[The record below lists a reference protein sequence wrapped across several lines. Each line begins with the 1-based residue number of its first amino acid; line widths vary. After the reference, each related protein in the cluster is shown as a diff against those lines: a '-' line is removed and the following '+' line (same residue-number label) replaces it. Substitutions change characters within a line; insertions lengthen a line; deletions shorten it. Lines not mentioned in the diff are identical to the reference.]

1 MNNIDRNSIQVIV
14 NCFTYNHKPYI
25 EDALNGFCMQETKFP
40 FVCNIVDDASTDGEQ
55 KIIKDYLGKHF
66 NFVDCND
73 IENETDDYI
82 FYYAQHKHNNNCFF
96 AVYLLNYNHYSLK
109 KPKMPYLSS
118 WMDNAKYVALC
129 EGDDYWITP
138 HKLQKQVEYME
149 AHPDCSLC
157 FHANRYL
164 YSNGIYK
171 DLYLSQEDKN
181 ECPIGELIMK
191 GGGIMSTASMMYLK
205 TARDNYPTWPRKSGI
220 GDAPLMLVLA
230 ERGKVAYLN
239 EVMCVYRVSTSGSW
253 TQRVVNVR
261 SEKRKHYKR
270 IKKMWNDYDE
280 WSNYKHHKYV
290 VAKKI
295 KNAIHYHINM
305 IKLFF
310 RGK

>member
-1 MNNIDRNSIQVIV
+1 MEDKKYNWMVRVRCMTFNHANYIV
-14 NCFTYNHKPYI
+14 DTMKGFT
-25 EDALNGFCMQETKFP
+25 MQQTRFP
-40 FVCNIVDDASTDGEQ
+40 FVCTIVDDASTDGEQ
-55 KIIKDYLGKHF
+55 EVIKGYFEKYFNHVETDLIKD
-66 NFVDCND
+66 CN
-73 IENETDDYI
+73 NEDYVF
-82 FYYAQHKHNNNCFF
+82 FYGQHNQNAHCFF
-96 AVYLLNYNHYSLK
+96 AVFLLKYNHYSLK
-109 KPKMPYLSS
+109 KPKIHYLSPWADS
-118 WMDNAKYVALC
+118 AKYVALC
-129 EGDDYWITP
+129 EGDDYWIHP

-157 FHANRYL
+157 FHANRNLSSDGSLNDYHL
-164 YSNGIYK
+164 YKK
-171 DLYLSQEDKN
+171 DNN
-181 ECPIGELIMK
+181 ECSLYDLIM
-191 GGGIMSTASMMYLK
+191 GGGGVMATASMMYLRK
-205 TARDNYPTWPRKSGI
+205 ATNDYPLWPSKCGI
-220 GDAPLMLVLA
+220 GDAPIMLVLA

-280 WSNYKHHKYV
+280 WSNYKHHKIV
-290 VAKKI
+290 VEKKI